1 MLQYALKTSVTE
13 SDTSERTLV
22 PCSSCLT
29 IQIGSRNLSWVAQCA
44 NGDVHSQALTYRI
57 RSLGLV
63 QLHRVVWHQLLR
75 FINKSFVA
83 VHFTDVFTG
92 QYLEIVLGRSDQYSP
107 SFFQILSHKSN
118 TNFIIPSDLHRCH
131 PVTSSANMLRFLSW
145 NDEDRVFIDLLS
157 YHFSKSRD
165 DVNLWTHW
173 RQFYF
178 FELLR
183 KTKKAQKS
191 GMYFKTSKAQCVNVK
206 LGFTCT
212 PFVTS
217 PIFIYS
223 ARRFTFVDRHSH
235 WTTPF
240 KTWWAAG
247 GYPWEPR
254 SHLSLLAKEVGFF
267 CFCFFYAETHF
278 R

>member
-1 MLQYALKTSVTE
+1 MWKVLSVLSLTKLKSHPLNGELFLRPSVAYDSLPWWRIICNTIRSQMLQYALKTSVTE

-107 SFFQILSHKSN
+107 SFFQILSHKIKHEFHNSEW
-118 TNFIIPSDLHRCH
+118 PSQVSPSH
-131 PVTSSANMLRFLSW
+131 F
-145 NDEDRVFIDLLS
+145 
-157 YHFSKSRD
+157 FSKHVKVSFLKWWRSRVHRSFVLSFLKITRWCQL
-165 DVNLWTHW
+165 VNTLTTVL
-173 RQFYF
+173 F
-178 FELLR
+178 LR
-183 KTKKAQKS
+183 VAKEDEKGTKKRHVFQNIKS
-191 GMYFKTSKAQCVNVK
+191 PV
-206 LGFTCT
+206 
-212 PFVTS
+212 
-217 PIFIYS
+217 
-223 ARRFTFVDRHSH
+223 R
-235 WTTPF
+235 
-240 KTWWAAG
+240 
-247 GYPWEPR
+247 
-254 SHLSLLAKEVGFF
+254 
-267 CFCFFYAETHF
+267 
-278 R
+278 